1 MNKTVLL
8 LTGILAAQA
17 FLAPVQAKPDLDDGQ
32 IADIITVA
40 HSVDIEAGK
49 LAQFKSSNAEVLF
62 FAQRMVTDHGVALE
76 SQSDL
81 IKRLK
86 IAPWRIRSAS
96 A

>member
-40 HSVDIEAGK
+40 HSVG
-49 LAQFKSSNAEVLF
+49 
-62 FAQRMVTDHGVALE
+62 
-76 SQSDL
+76 
-81 IKRLK
+81 
-86 IAPWRIRSAS
+86 
-96 A
+96 